1 MSQVSRLLDV
11 LLAVNQVK
19 CRRFGASRNLAIGGR
34 IAAVFRSHDPRNGPG
49 KLDLWWRRR

>member
-11 LLAVNQVK
+11 LLAVNPVK